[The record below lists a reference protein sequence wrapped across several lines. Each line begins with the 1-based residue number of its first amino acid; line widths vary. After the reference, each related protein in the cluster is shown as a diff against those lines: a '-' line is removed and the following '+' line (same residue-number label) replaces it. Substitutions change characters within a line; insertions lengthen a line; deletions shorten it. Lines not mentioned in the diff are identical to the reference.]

1 MVWGPNPQFSP
12 LDVNDTPNDV
22 KMKLMSFVRVAFFS
36 IPQIYGKGINHTNKI
51 LFIFLLQVGVYTPS
65 IVFNASPLSP
75 YRYKVREHK
84 GTEKIPY
91 KKIGY

>member
-51 LFIFLLQVGVYTPS
+51 LFIFYCRLEYTLQALLVPALYPL
-65 IVFNASPLSP
+65 IVI
-75 YRYKVREHK
+75 RY
-84 GTEKIPY
+84 GAKIPQRFHI
-91 KKIGY
+91 KK